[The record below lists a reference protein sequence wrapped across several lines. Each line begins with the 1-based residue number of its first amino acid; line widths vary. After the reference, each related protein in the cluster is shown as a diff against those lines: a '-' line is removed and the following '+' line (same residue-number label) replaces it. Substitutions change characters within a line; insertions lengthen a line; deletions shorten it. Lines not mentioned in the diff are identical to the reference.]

1 MSVTMKRVAAD
12 LGVSVTTV
20 SKVLNNHA
28 DIGPSTRARVLA
40 KVREL
45 GYRPNAVARSLTL
58 RRTHTLGVILPDLMH
73 SFFVE
78 IVSAIEAVSSARGYA
93 LLLCNSGENVQ
104 RERSQIEVLRQRQV
118 DGLLLASAHT
128 TGNADLLRK
137 VTALRTGLV
146 MIDRDDHPRIR
157 CHRVLT
163 DDERV
168 GYLAT
173 SHLITLGRKGIVHLA
188 GPSLMHARRRE
199 RGYRQAMKE
208 HGLTVSS
215 ESVISTGFMET
226 QGYETMKRL
235 LTEMPTVDAV
245 FAVNDPGAIGAMK
258 AIWSAGRRVPDDIA
272 VIGAGDIAHGDMLR
286 VPLTTVSWSR
296 EEMGR
301 QAAELLLDQIELHP
315 SGPFQRIVLPPRL
328 LIRGSCG
335 ATSIAEALATQSE
348 APAPA
353 APPPVAP
360 AVSAPLVSAAARRA
374 R

>member
-1 MSVTMKRVAAD
+1 MKRVAAD

-28 DIGPSTRARVLA
+28 DIGESTRARVLA

-58 RRTHTLGVILPDLMH
+58 RRTHTLGIILPDLMH

-78 IVSAIEAVSSARGYA
+78 VVAAIEQVISARGYG
-93 LLLCNSGENVQ
+93 LLLCNSEENVQ

-118 DGLLLASAHT
+118 DGLVLASAHP

-163 DDERV
+163 DDEQV
-168 GYLAT
+168 GWLAT
-173 SHLITLGRKGIVHLA
+173 SHLIGLGRRSIAHLA
-188 GPSLMHARRRE
+188 GPSLLHARRRE
-199 RGYRQAMKE
+199 RGYRQAMRD
-208 HGLTVSS
+208 HGLTVSP
-215 ESVISTGFMET
+215 EWVLMTGFMEK
-226 QGYETMKRL
+226 QGFEGMKQL
-235 LTEMPTVDAV
+235 LAASPTLDAV
-245 FAVNDPGAIGAMK
+245 FAVNDPAAIGAMK
-258 AIWSAGRRVPDDIA
+258 AIWASGRRVPDDIA
-272 VIGAGDIAHGDMLR
+272 VIGAGDIAHGDLLR

-301 QAAELLLDQIELHP
+301 QSAQLILDQIELHP
-315 SGPFQRIVLPPRL
+315 SGPFQRVVLPPRL
-328 LIRGSCG
+328 IVRGSCG
-335 ATSIAEALATQSE
+335 GSAEAESTDANEATETE
-348 APAPA
+348 APAR
-353 APPPVAP
+353 PV
-360 AVSAPLVSAAARRA
+360 VAARRA